1 MPKKFD
7 DFDKIDTLRH
17 SLDVIEKEIKKL
29 NTQSDLTASGCEKR
43 KSLPRLKESKKEIE
57 EELANL
63 ESNFLDYLDKISDN
77 PRYSFLDELSKQV
90 LVCHYC
96 EGKNW
101 TDSISE
107 VKLVQ
112 SVRNFKRDICNKI
125 IIADYLQQ
133 KN

>member
-29 NTQSDLTASGCEKR
+29 NTQSDLYASGCEKR

-63 ESNFLDYLDKISDN
+63 ESNFLDYLDKISDD
-77 PRYSFLDELSKQV
+77 PRYLFLDELSKQV

-96 EGKNW
+96 EGKKW
-101 TDSISE
+101 GDSILE
-107 VKLVQ
+107 AEIEKKIG
-112 SVRNFKRDICNKI
+112 NFKRDICNRI
-125 IIADYLQQ
+125 IIADYSEQ
-133 KN
+133 K